1 MNLERCEL
9 AHAYHKKGYNCC
21 QSVLAAF
28 SDLTG
33 LSEKDSLAI
42 GGGFGGGAGTG
53 ELCGAV
59 SGAIMAIGLLTPVDP
74 ENPVAAK
81 KQAAAMAKELQK
93 RFSGKFG
100 ALRCRDLLKNRQGD
114 ADGSPAA
121 QAMGLTGHCD
131 IMVVAA
137 VEILEELLAER
148 QA

>member
-9 AHAYHKKGYNCC
+9 AHTYHKKGYNCC

-42 GGGFGGGAGTG
+42 GGGFGSGAGTG

-59 SGAIMAIGLLTPVDP
+59 SGAIMAIGLMTPVDP
-74 ENPVAAK
+74 EDPVASK
-81 KQAAAMAKELQK
+81 KRTVGIAKELQK
-93 RFSGKFG
+93 RFSQRFG

-114 ADGSPAA
+114 ADGSAAA
-121 QAMGLTGHCD
+121 QAMGLTAHCE